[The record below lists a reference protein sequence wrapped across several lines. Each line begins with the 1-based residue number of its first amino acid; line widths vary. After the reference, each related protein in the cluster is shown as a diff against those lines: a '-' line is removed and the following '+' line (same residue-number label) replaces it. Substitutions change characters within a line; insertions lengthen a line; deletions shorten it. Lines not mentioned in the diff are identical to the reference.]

1 MSADHRPDPARGRN
15 ARGCETAA
23 VTVIVALLRGVNV
36 GGRGKLAMTDLR
48 EVAAAAGIGD
58 ARTYIQSGNLVG
70 TTPSRSTD
78 AVARSLAEA
87 IAGLGGVAPDV
98 AVRTRA
104 ELAKVIEHSPFL
116 RRGEDPGLLHV
127 AFMVGRGKAKVEL
140 ADLDRYSPD
149 EIVAVDREL
158 HLFTPN
164 GLGRSKLAA
173 DLLRPKLARG
183 TMRNW
188 RTVTKLLEMADEL
201 G

>member
-1 MSADHRPDPARGRN
+1 
-15 ARGCETAA
+15 

-36 GGRGKLAMTDLR
+36 GGRGKLAMSDLR
-48 EVAAAAGIGD
+48 EVAAAAGIDD

-70 TTPSRSTD
+70 TTSSRSTE
-78 AVARSLAEA
+78 AVARSLAEG

-104 ELAKVIEHSPFL
+104 ELAKVIERSPFL

-127 AFMVGRGKAKVEL
+127 AFMVGKGKAKVEL
-140 ADLDRYSPD
+140 ADVDRYAPD

-158 HLFTPN
+158 HLFLPN